1 MSDHPST
8 DLCSLATTLVCPCQH
23 GRGDGDEDDP
33 TFFSAQTWSE
43 ILEQTSIVEVLLV
56 EDTPTDAELCLRALR
71 KHKLANNVHWVK
83 DGAQA
88 IDFLFPAGGAL
99 RSTPRVI
106 LLDLKLPRADGLEV
120 LRKLKSDENTKTIPV
135 VVLTSSTED
144 CDIAEA
150 YRLGA
155 NSFISKPV
163 EFSAFSDVVAKLGM
177 YWLIVNQP
185 IASARV

>member
-1 MSDHPST
+1 MQPCDHARLPVSARAEGDSDE
-8 DLCSLATTLVCPCQH
+8 
-23 GRGDGDEDDP
+23 GDP

-43 ILEQTSIVEVLLV
+43 VLEQTSIVEVLLV

-71 KHKLANNVHWVK
+71 KHKLANHVHWVK

-88 IDFLFPAGGAL
+88 IDFSFPAGGSL
-99 RSTPRVI
+99 RPAPRVI

-135 VVLTSSTED
+135 VILTSSTED